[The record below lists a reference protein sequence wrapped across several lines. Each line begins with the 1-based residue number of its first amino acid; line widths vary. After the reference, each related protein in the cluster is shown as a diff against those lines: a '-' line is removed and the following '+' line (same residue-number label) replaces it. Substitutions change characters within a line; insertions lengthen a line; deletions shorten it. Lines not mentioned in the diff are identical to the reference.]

1 MVVGAVMKA
10 EDGDGGSEDGG
21 GGAAGGGDGR
31 TAGGFGGGVLFAE
44 DGSADGA
51 ERVATRVAGGGE
63 EGGEA
68 HTLQGLEAC
77 SMKARD
83 RAAAAEGGKGWWEAA
98 MVVLTI
104 GVVEAFFDEL

>member
-1 MVVGAVMKA
+1 M
-10 EDGDGGSEDGG
+10 
-21 GGAAGGGDGR
+21 
-31 TAGGFGGGVLFAE
+31 FAE

-68 HTLQGLEAC
+68 HTLQGLEVC